1 MRDPLAVPDGELLTH
16 SPRGRFGSTKPHH
29 RADAPAL
36 SDRPGGDP
44 ALAPREAAVVA
55 GRRASMRVVDR
66 PPSGRWASCWP
77 CLPGGAGG
85 GGRCRAASCVRRSPR
100 LRTGESK
107 RSRQC
112 SLPCVSLSR
121 CCSLQHGAAVGSRV
135 ASRRLT
141 HSDVLALRALRS
153 GAGPPAAA
161 EDRSIAAAEGGLG
174 GGCGAAV
181 VVAGGPARPPAT
193 RAGEGAWVANLLEER
208 ACHHPVEAG
217 NALMGPTSG
226 VLRLCDGG
234 LEPLGLEGHSV
245 TALHASRDALLAG
258 TYGDG
263 LFRGVDGGQSWERIE
278 AGLAASTFRF
288 LSAELAGT
296 EPARVYR
303 SADGGRSWQELEGI
317 TRIPGHERWSLP
329 YSPRA
334 GAARNAY
341 VSGDRLLVAAE
352 VAGLLRS
359 EDGGRSWVCEPV
371 AGDEDVHHV
380 TAHPRIPTVSTSR
393 SAAPRSTSGEAATEA
408 SPARATAARPGRSS
422 RP

>member
-1 MRDPLAVPDGELLTH
+1 M
-16 SPRGRFGSTKPHH
+16 
-29 RADAPAL
+29 
-36 SDRPGGDP
+36 
-44 ALAPREAAVVA
+44 
-55 GRRASMRVVDR
+55 ASIAR
-66 PPSGRWASCWP
+66 
-77 CLPGGAGG
+77 G
-85 GGRCRAASCVRRSPR
+85 GGRPAC
-100 LRTGESK
+100 
-107 RSRQC
+107 
-112 SLPCVSLSR
+112 
-121 CCSLQHGAAVGSRV
+121 GS
-135 ASRRLT
+135 
-141 HSDVLALRALRS
+141 
-153 GAGPPAAA
+153 
-161 EDRSIAAAEGGLG
+161 
-174 GGCGAAV
+174 
-181 VVAGGPARPPAT
+181 

-208 ACHHPVEAG
+208 ACQHAVEVVD
-217 NALMGPTSG
+217 ALIGTTSG

-245 TALHASRDALLAG
+245 TALHAYREAVLAG

-263 LFRGVDGGQSWERIE
+263 LFRSVDGGQSWERIE
-278 AGLAASTFRF
+278 AGLTASTFR
-288 LSAELAGT
+288 LLRAEPAGT

-317 TRIPGHERWSLP
+317 TRVPGHERWYLP